1 MNHRTFDFTTV
12 ITIVTMTQHGMKDH
26 WTITMVTLT
35 HGMKDRRSLRL
46 SFSSSVASLAA
57 RRSLRL
63 SFSCSSVASLLLLE
77 LVPLFRT
84 NNSMS
89 KKFLLL
95 PRVVAVAAK
104 ACYPAMR

>member
-1 MNHRTFDFTTV
+1 
-12 ITIVTMTQHGMKDH
+12 
-26 WTITMVTLT
+26 MVTLT

-46 SFSSSVASLAA
+46 SFSSTVASLAA

-63 SFSCSSVASLLLLE
+63 SFSSSVASILLLE
-77 LVPLFRT
+77 LVPSFRT